1 MFSNLWLD
9 DVLRRAL
16 NPSLPNMQN
25 TDGEPLATSS
35 GSLRRRRRASPT
47 LRAPKSPCRRRSRQT
62 LLRNRPVREWAAV
75 IVAGFAIFPETLLV
89 LFAGENFG
97 KLVLQIADV

>member
-1 MFSNLWLD
+1 MPEAFTAN
-9 DVLRRAL
+9 V
-16 NPSLPNMQN
+16 
-25 TDGEPLATSS
+25 
-35 GSLRRRRRASPT
+35 
-47 LRAPKSPCRRRSRQT
+47 
-62 LLRNRPVREWAAV
+62 LRNRPVREWAAV